1 LTLEKFILSVGA
13 RSSAPGGGSV
23 AAVLAA
29 LGCALSSMIGQM
41 TFGKRQFE
49 SVDSIVR
56 SLIPPLHSAMV
67 KAIPMIDADTDAFND
82 YMTALKLPQEN
93 DAGKVFREEAME
105 RALHKAINV
114 PLSLARHVN
123 SVWHYLTELAK
134 VGNINCKSDLQVRWY
149 RVLGIIKTGAE

>member
-1 LTLEKFILSVGA
+1 
-13 RSSAPGGGSV
+13 
-23 AAVLAA
+23 
-29 LGCALSSMIGQM
+29 
-41 TFGKRQFE
+41 
-49 SVDSIVR
+49 
-56 SLIPPLHSAMV
+56 
-67 KAIPMIDADTDAFND
+67 
-82 YMTALKLPQEN
+82 
-93 DAGKVFREEAME
+93 ME